1 MQINQERT
9 MKRLKIIAMLA
20 ALAIPAIAATKLEVP
35 ASGSEAEE
43 PKASAV
49 AAKAPKSVGY
59 RMRCWQFGMLIMDAN
74 ELDVPAD
81 SPAYSLK
88 LADRAHAPVYLA
100 QAGTATCLI
109 QRPEPIGAYRK

>member
-1 MQINQERT
+1 
-9 MKRLKIIAMLA
+9 MKGLKMIAVLA
-20 ALAIPAIAATKLEVP
+20 ALAVPAIAATKLDGL
-35 ASGSEAEE
+35 ASGAAADE

-49 AAKAPKSVGY
+49 APTKPQKNGGY
-59 RMRCWQFGMLIMDAN
+59 QLRCWQFGRLILESN

-88 LADRAHAPVYLA
+88 LADRAHVPVYLV

>member
-1 MQINQERT
+1 
-9 MKRLKIIAMLA
+9 MKGWKIIAVLA
-20 ALAIPAIAATKLEVP
+20 ALAVPAIAATKLEGS
-35 ASGSEAEE
+35 ASEASAQE
-43 PKASAV
+43 PKAAAAPLKTQKSA
-49 AAKAPKSVGY
+49 GY
-59 RMRCWQFGMLIMDAN
+59 QLRCWQFGRLIVEVN

-81 SPAYSLK
+81 SPTYLLK

>member
-1 MQINQERT
+1 
-9 MKRLKIIAMLA
+9 MKGLKMIAVLA
-20 ALAIPAIAATKLEVP
+20 ALAVPAIGATKLDGL
-35 ASGSEAEE
+35 ASGAAADE
-43 PKASAV
+43 PKAGAV
-49 AAKAPKSVGY
+49 AAKPQKNAGY
-59 RMRCWQFGMLIMDAN
+59 QLRCWQFGRLILEAN

-88 LADRAHAPVYLA
+88 LADRAHVPVYLV